1 MIRLSRIRD
10 DIESEL
16 EELTASLFQVRLEQ
30 KYFYTTI
37 LVKPLHFNAAP
48 DHCPTV
54 YSKKFFVNFFN
65 VNFNPASVTS
75 CSFNFT

>member
-54 YSKKFFVNFFN
+54 YSKNFFVNFFN